1 MMNKEEI
8 KDLIYKVQNEF
19 DNELDY
25 DYDYNGRELTDD
37 DLDMIQN
44 ACDNFARKLNL
55 YLDDEI
61 DLTQDKQETMKQV
74 SKLFME
80 ESDRQALE
88 LLYKI
93 TNDKLVKIAL
103 DWNKSY
109 EVELDEVNTNEFYMY
124 DDIISYIWDKYK
136 IGAIYET
143 IE

>member
-8 KDLIYKVQNEF
+8 KDLIYRVQNEF

-37 DLDMIQN
+37 DLNMIQN
-44 ACDNFARKLNL
+44 AVDNFANKLNL
-55 YLDDEI
+55 CLDDEI
-61 DLTQDKQETMKQV
+61 DLTQDKQETMKEV

>member
-1 MMNKEEI
+1 MINKEEI

-55 YLDDEI
+55 CLDDEI

-88 LLYKI
+88 LLYEI

-109 EVELDEVNTNEFYMY
+109 ETELNEVNTNEFYMY